1 MDAAQLKERIS
12 SSDFRYSASRSSGPG
27 GQNVNKVNTRIELR
41 FNILSTGSLTPE
53 EKELVMSRLATRINS
68 EGDLIVTSQSERTQL
83 QNREKAEERLYLLL
97 ARALTVKPKRKKTG
111 PTAASR
117 EKRLT
122 GKKIRSKIKT
132 LRKDS
137 AGTDL

>member
-1 MDAAQLKERIS
+1 MDAQQLKERINPAE
-12 SSDFRYSASRSSGPG
+12 FRYSASRSSGPG
-27 GQNVNKVNTRIELR
+27 GQNVNKVNTRVELR
-41 FNILSTGSLTPE
+41 FNVLTTGSLTAE
-53 EKELVMSRLATRINS
+53 EKELAMSRLATRINS

-83 QNREKAEERLYLLL
+83 QNREKAEEKIYILL
-97 ARALTVKPKRKKTG
+97 AKALTVRPKRKKTR

-122 GKKIRSKIKT
+122 GKKIRSNIKS
-132 LRKDS
+132 LRKDA

>member
-1 MDAAQLKERIS
+1 MDAAQLKERINPAE
-12 SSDFRYSASRSSGPG
+12 FRYSASRSSGPG
-27 GQNVNKVNTRIELR
+27 GQNVNKVNSKVELR
-41 FNILSTGSLTPE
+41 FNITTTGSLTVE
-53 EKELVMSRLATRINS
+53 EKELVVSRLSTRINS

-97 ARALTVKPKRKKTG
+97 ARALTVKPKRKRTR

-122 GKKIRSKIKT
+122 GKKIRSNIKN
-132 LRKDS
+132 LRKDA
-137 AGTDL
+137 AGTD